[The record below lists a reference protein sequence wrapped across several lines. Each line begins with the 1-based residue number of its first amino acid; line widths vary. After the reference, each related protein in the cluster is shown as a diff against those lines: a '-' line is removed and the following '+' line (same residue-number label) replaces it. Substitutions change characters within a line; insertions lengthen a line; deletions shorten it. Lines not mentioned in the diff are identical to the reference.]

1 MNPKVRRDE
10 LQGWKRCGDLSAE
23 APLRPGYQLS
33 LEWGGGAVY
42 SVFFLNLQLD
52 KS

>member
-10 LQGWKRCGDLSAE
+10 LQGWKRWGDLSAE

-33 LEWGGGAVY
+33 LWVGGGGIQC
-42 SVFFLNLQLD
+42 FFL
-52 KS
+52 KPST